1 MTDIVD
7 LNAERNK
14 REQPDPEFIRK
25 DEYGRPL
32 YCFIGSYEHDGK
44 RFGGVEVWAYDA
56 EEAQARF
63 VSMRETAEYDGQLFS
78 VVPA

>member
-7 LNAERNK
+7 LNERRNAAEK
-14 REQPDPEFIRK
+14 PDPEFIRK

-32 YCFIGSYEHDGK
+32 YCFVLSFDMADRQYGTDL
-44 RFGGVEVWAYDA
+44 WAYDMADA
-56 EEAQARF
+56 EAKVAA
-63 VSMRETAEYDGQLFS
+63 MRESLRVDGQMFS